1 MRSLRWMG
9 MVCCLSAAALGSAI
23 SAQATNSQSTAPA
36 NRNFRVAVYIPV
48 NIVERM
54 ASDPAWLESSWKQ
67 ISQGVHV
74 DKVYIETY
82 RSRNI
87 APDAAI
93 DAVKKFFEEQNV
105 QVAGGIAYSDL
116 DNGQFRSFCYTSPAD
131 RAYVKHVA
139 ELTARHFNEIILD
152 DFFFNTTKEAS
163 DIAAKGDQSWS
174 AFRLKLMDEVSRDLI
189 MGPARAVNPKV
200 KIIIKFPNW
209 YPSFQANGYDL
220 AVEPKIFSGIY
231 TGTETRDPVITDQL
245 LQQYESYEI
254 IRYFDNVDPGH
265 NGGGWVDT
273 FSIRYVDRY
282 PEQLWDTM
290 LAKAPQ
296 IMLFEYTLLL
306 EPAPAGDR
314 SAWADLPTSF
324 DYEKLF
330 GGKIP
335 DFAAVAGKALQEI
348 DPVIGKLGKPL
359 GVAVYRPLN
368 STGEDFLA
376 DYLGEAGLPV
386 EMHSEFPTN
395 AKTVVLTAAAQ
406 HDPQL
411 MAKIKA
417 HLMAGGNVVIT
428 SGLLHAMQS
437 QIAQICEL
445 RDTDQ
450 EMMPTEYWGAYGAGN
465 GAHLGTSAPLLMP
478 KVQFFTN
485 DAWPLIRGTANGGAA
500 PVLLLDRYGKGVLY
514 VLTIP
519 DNFNDLYALPQGV
532 LNELRHYLAG
542 DLPEQ
547 LEGPSQVSLMEYDN
561 GTFVVESFRDAPVP
575 IRVSVAGAGKQLRN
589 LVTGEVVAASAPP
602 APPMIGR
609 RRFAPAGPPHSSFA
623 LTILPHSSFAL
634 TILPHSYLAFAVE
647 EGH

>member
-1 MRSLRWMG
+1 MACAVAAG
-9 MVCCLSAAALGSAI
+9 MVAGSGAG
-23 SAQATNSQSTAPA
+23 AQQATSQAAPA
-36 NRNFRVAVYIPV
+36 NQNFRVAVYIPV

-54 ASDPAWLESSWKQ
+54 ASDPAWLASSWKQ
-67 ISQGVHV
+67 ISSGVHV

-93 DAVKKFFEEQNV
+93 EAVKKFFAGQGV

-116 DNGQFRSFCYTSPAD
+116 DQGQFTSFSYTNPAD

-139 ELTARHFNEIILD
+139 ELSARHFNEIILD
-152 DFFFNTTKEAS
+152 DFFFNNTKKAS
-163 DIAAKGDQSWS
+163 DIAAKGDQSWT

-189 MGPARAVNPKV
+189 VGPARAVNPKV

-254 IRYFDNVDPGH
+254 IRYFDHAAPGE

-306 EPAPAGDR
+306 EPAPAGNR
-314 SAWADLPTSF
+314 NAWADLPTSF
-324 DYEKLF
+324 DYDHLF
-330 GGKIP
+330 GGKTP
-335 DFAAVAGKALQEI
+335 DFAAVAGKALQGI
-348 DPVIGKLGKPL
+348 DPVIGKLGKPV

-376 DYLGEAGLPV
+376 DYLGEIGLPV
-386 EMHSEFPTN
+386 EMDAQFPTK
-395 AKTVVLTAAAQ
+395 AKTVVLTEAAK
-406 HDPQL
+406 HDPQIL
-411 MAKIKA
+411 AKIKA

-428 SGLLHAMQS
+428 SGLLRAMQS
-437 QIAQICEL
+437 QIAEICEL
-445 RDTDQ
+445 RETGE
-450 EMMPTEYWGAYGAGN
+450 EMKPTEYWGAYGAGN
-465 GAHLGTSAPLLMP
+465 GAHLGTSEPLLMP
-478 KVQFFTN
+478 KIEFFTN

-500 PVLLLDRYGKGVLY
+500 PILLMDSYGKGALY
-514 VLTIP
+514 ALTIP

-532 LNELRHYLAG
+532 LNALRHYLGG
-542 DLPEQ
+542 DLPVQ

-561 GTFVVESFRDAPVP
+561 GSFVVESFRDAPVS
-575 IRVSVAGAGKQLRN
+575 IRVVVAGAGKQIRN
-589 LVTGEVVAASAPP
+589 LVTNEVVAASTVPEPKIAGFHNSAPP
-602 APPMIGR
+602 
-609 RRFAPAGPPHSSFA
+609 GPPRSSFA
-623 LTILPHSSFAL
+623 LTV
-634 TILPHSYLAFAVE
+634 LPHSYAAFAVE
-647 EGH
+647 AAH

>member
-1 MRSLRWMG
+1 MG
-9 MVCCLSAAALGSAI
+9 LICLLAAFVLGSGAG
-23 SAQATNSQSTAPA
+23 AQEAAPA
-36 NRNFRVAVYIPV
+36 SRNFRVAVYIPV

-67 ISQGVHV
+67 INQGVHI

-93 DAVKKFFEEQNV
+93 DAVKKFFEQQGV
-105 QVAGGIAYSDL
+105 RVAGGIAYSDR
-116 DNGQFRSFCYTSPAD
+116 DSGQFTSFSYTTPAD

-152 DFFFNTTKEAS
+152 DFFFNNTKVPS
-163 DIAAKGDQSWS
+163 DIAAKGEQSWS
-174 AFRLKLMDEVSRDLI
+174 AFRLKLMDEVSRDLV
-189 MGPARAVNPKV
+189 MGAARAVNPKV

-306 EPAPAGDR
+306 QPAPAGNR

-324 DYEKLF
+324 DYDKLF
-330 GGKIP
+330 GGKTP
-335 DFAAVAGKALQEI
+335 DFGAVAGKALQEI
-348 DPVIGKLGKPL
+348 DPVIGKLGKPV

-368 STGEDFLA
+368 STGEDFLPE
-376 DYLGEAGLPV
+376 YLGEAGLPV
-386 EMHSEFPTN
+386 EMVAQFPTN
-395 AKTVVLTAAAQ
+395 AKTVVLTEAAK
-406 HDPQL
+406 HDPQV

-428 SGLLHAMQS
+428 SGLLRAMQP

-445 RDTDQ
+445 RDTGEQ
-450 EMMPTEYWGAYGAGN
+450 MRPTKYWGAFGAGN
-465 GAHLGTSAPLLMP
+465 GANLGTSRPLLMP
-478 KVQFFTN
+478 KIQFYTN
-485 DAWPLIRGTANGGAA
+485 DAWPLIRGTANGGSA
-500 PVLLLDRYGKGVLY
+500 PVLLMDRYGKGVLY
-514 VLTIP
+514 ALTIP
-519 DNFNDLYALPQGV
+519 DNFNDLYALPPGV
-532 LNELRHYLAG
+532 LNSLRHYLGA
-542 DLPEQ
+542 DLPVQ

-561 GTFVVESFRDAPVP
+561 GTFVVESFRDAPVS
-575 IRVSVAGAGKQLRN
+575 IRVTVAGAGKQIRN
-589 LVTGEVVAASAPP
+589 LVTKDVVTASAPP
-602 APPMIGR
+602 APPSPGR
-609 RRFAPAGPPHSSFA
+609 RRFAPPGPPQSSFA
-623 LTILPHSSFAL
+623 M
-634 TILPHSYLAFAVE
+634 TILPHSYEAFAVE
-647 EGH
+647 GAHQ

>member
-1 MRSLRWMG
+1 MG
-9 MVCCLSAAALGSAI
+9 MACAVAAGMVAGSGV
-23 SAQATNSQSTAPA
+23 SAQQATSQAAPA
-36 NRNFRVAVYIPV
+36 NQNFRVAVYIPV

-54 ASDPAWLESSWKQ
+54 ANDPAWMRSSWQQ
-67 ISQGVHV
+67 INRGVHI

-93 DAVKKFFEEQNV
+93 DAVKKFFESQGV
-105 QVAGGIAYSDL
+105 QVAGGIAYSDV
-116 DNGQFRSFCYTSPAD
+116 DNGQFTSFSYTDPAS

-139 ELTARHFNEIILD
+139 VLTARHFNEIILD
-152 DFFFNTTKEAS
+152 DFFFNNTKEPS
-163 DIAAKGDQSWS
+163 DIAARGDQSWS

-306 EPAPAGDR
+306 QPARAGNR
-314 SAWADLPTSF
+314 TAWADLPTSF
-324 DYEKLF
+324 DYNHLF
-330 GGKIP
+330 GARTP
-335 DFAAVAGKALQEI
+335 DFAAVAGKALQGI

-368 STGEDFLA
+368 STGEDFLP

-386 EMHSEFPTN
+386 EMYAEFPTN
-395 AKTVVLTAAAQ
+395 AKTVVLTETAQ
-406 HDPQL
+406 HDPQII
-411 MAKIKA
+411 AKIKA
-417 HLMAGGNVVIT
+417 HLLAGGNVVIT
-428 SGLLHAMQS
+428 SGLLHAMQA

-445 RDTDQ
+445 RDTGRT
-450 EMMPTEYWGAYGAGN
+450 MMPTEYWGAYGAGN
-465 GAHLGTSAPLLMP
+465 GANMGSSPPLMMP
-478 KVQFFTN
+478 EVHFFTN

-500 PVLLLDRYGKGVLY
+500 PILLMDHYGKGVLY
-514 VLTIP
+514 ALTIP
-519 DNFNDLYALPQGV
+519 DNFNDLYSLPQGV
-532 LNELRHYLAG
+532 LNSLRHYLGA
-542 DLPEQ
+542 DLPMQ
-547 LEGPSQVSLMEYDN
+547 LEGPSQVSLMEYNN
-561 GTFVVESFRDAPVP
+561 GTFVVESYRDAPVS
-575 IRVSVAGAGKQLRN
+575 IRISTAGADKQIRN
-589 LVTGEVVAASAPP
+589 LVTNEVVSASASPKP
-602 APPMIGR
+602 TITG
-609 RRFAPAGPPHSSFA
+609 FHNSAPAGPPRSSFA
-623 LTILPHSSFAL
+623 LTV
-634 TILPHSYLAFAVE
+634 LPHSYEAFAVE
-647 EGH
+647 AAGSGGR

>member
-1 MRSLRWMG
+1 MRSVLRVG
-9 MVCCLSAAALGSAI
+9 MVCGLLAAILGSGAR
-23 SAQATNSQSTAPA
+23 AQPAPP
-36 NRNFRVAVYIPV
+36 NRNFRVATYIPV

-54 ASDPAWLESSWKQ
+54 ANDPAWMRSSWQQ
-67 ISQGVHV
+67 INRGVHI

-87 APDAAI
+87 APDADI
-93 DAVKKFFEEQNV
+93 DAVKKFFESQGV
-105 QVAGGIAYSDL
+105 QVAGGIAYSDV
-116 DNGQFRSFCYTSPAD
+116 DNGQFTSFSYTNPAS

-152 DFFFNTTKEAS
+152 DFFFNNTKAPS

-174 AFRLKLMDEVSRDLI
+174 AFRLKLMDEVSRDLV
-189 MGPARAVNPKV
+189 MGAARAVNPKV
-200 KIIIKFPNW
+200 KVIIKFPNW

-273 FSIRYVDRY
+273 FSIRYIDRY

-306 EPAPAGDR
+306 QPAPAGNR
-314 SAWADLPTSF
+314 TAWADLPTSF
-324 DYEKLF
+324 DYDKLF
-330 GGKIP
+330 GGKTP
-335 DFAAVAGKALQEI
+335 DFAAVAGKALQGF
-348 DPVIGKLGKPL
+348 DPVVGKLGKPL

-368 STGEDFLA
+368 STGEDFLP

-386 EMHSEFPTN
+386 EMHAKFPTN
-395 AKTVVLTAAAQ
+395 AKTVVLTEAAQ
-406 HDPQL
+406 HDPQII
-411 MAKIKA
+411 AKIKA

-428 SGLLHAMQS
+428 SGLLHAMQT
-437 QIAQICEL
+437 QLAQICEL
-445 RDTDQ
+445 RNTGRT
-450 EMMPTEYWGAYGAGN
+450 MMPTEYWGAYGAGN
-465 GAHLGTSAPLLMP
+465 GANMGSSPPLMMP
-478 KVQFFTN
+478 EIHFFTN

-500 PVLLLDRYGKGVLY
+500 PILLMDHYGKGVLY
-514 VLTIP
+514 ALTIP
-519 DNFNDLYALPQGV
+519 DNFNDLYSLPQGV
-532 LNELRHYLAG
+532 LDSLRHYLGA
-542 DLPEQ
+542 DLPMQ

-561 GTFVVESFRDAPVP
+561 GTFVVESYRNAPVS
-575 IRVSVAGAGKQLRN
+575 IRISTAGADKQIRN
-589 LVTGEVVAASAPP
+589 LVTNEVVSASAPP
-602 APPMIGR
+602 QPTIIG
-609 RRFAPAGPPHSSFA
+609 FHNSAPAGPPRSSFE
-623 LTILPHSSFAL
+623 L
-634 TILPHSYLAFAVE
+634 TILPHSYQAFAIE
-647 EGH
+647 AAGSGGR